1 MINLKEVESAKALM
15 REAVNWSVMK
25 WLAEKKKVRK
35 AADVAN
41 ALLDALDKE
50 TKSAWSN
57 ELKAAYDE
65 ISSSAR
71 QPPEWT

>member
-1 MINLKEVESAKALM
+1 MMNLKEVENAKALM

-50 TKSAWSN
+50 SEVRMEQRTESRLRRDFIVS
-57 ELKAAYDE
+57 E
-65 ISSSAR
+65 
-71 QPPEWT
+71 QPRERT